1 MMQYII
7 NSNSYFA
14 LADKVQIILSLST
27 SLSNVDDLVI
37 CLNLTEKLN
46 LILLL
51 KLHLNYLKSHWKIKN
66 KNHKSMRLITCRMA

>member
-14 LADKVQIILSLST
+14 LADKVQIIL